1 MQRSGEKY
9 ILVMQRSADDI
20 SSSGNAVQRR
30 SIRSIAHRRSIR
42 SSCLKLKFLKKYLFK
57 SIGIAAS
64 VEEYHDLRFLFLTKQ
79 RTPTKC
85 VTTQRGRT
93 PPSDRDRQLR
103 VRYEAL
109 VHVSDGNLL
118 SEERSQGSNAPLGRF
133 KML

>member
-1 MQRSGEKY
+1 MKIYYFLKNGLEPKWLRK
-9 ILVMQRSADDI
+9 
-20 SSSGNAVQRR
+20 
-30 SIRSIAHRRSIR
+30 IRSIAHQRSIR
-42 SSCLKLKFLKKYLFK
+42 SSCLKLKIYKTKYLFK

-93 PPSDRDRQLR
+93 PPSDRVRQLR

-118 SEERSQGSNAPLGRF
+118 SEERSQGSNAPLGRL

>member
-1 MQRSGEKY
+1 MAIEKHTFLTVALAVAIGCAMRDEASGRY
-9 ILVMQRSADDI
+9 RTS
-20 SSSGNAVQRR
+20 
-30 SIRSIAHRRSIR
+30 
-42 SSCLKLKFLKKYLFK
+42 
-57 SIGIAAS
+57 
-64 VEEYHDLRFLFLTKQ
+64 DLRFLFLTKQ

-93 PPSDRDRQLR
+93 PPSDRVRQLR

-118 SEERSQGSNAPLGRF
+118 SEERSRESNAPLGRF